1 MNGISMVSLVQFGFA
16 VCVVGVFLIT
26 MTALV
31 KTTQSS
37 AAFILN
43 DVDDNRRNMI
53 NDNDSGD

>member
-1 MNGISMVSLVQFGFA
+1 MNGISMVSLVQFGFV